1 MVCDI
6 HTCLWPLVLYNTVCL
21 FSFRLRRKLT
31 HSTKSFSSLSKNWWT
46 LKMRRDDWRKSLHRL
61 DTTTQILPALL
72 VKIVFHSHKNYE
84 IAHIRIWELHTEQQI
99 VNKSHILY
107 FILFKVITLFLDSS
121 SSYSVHS
128 LNQPNEVQ
136 FKKKKKKNT
145 T

>member
-6 HTCLWPLVLYNTVCL
+6 HTCLWSLVLYNTVCL

-61 DTTTQILPALL
+61 DTSTTTQILHALL

-84 IAHIRIWELHTEQQI
+84 VAHIGIWQLCSEQQI

-107 FILFKVITLFLDSS
+107 LILFKVITLYLDSS
-121 SSYSVHS
+121 SFCSFS
-128 LNQPNEVQ
+128 QP
-136 FKKKKKKNT
+136 T
-145 T
+145 S

>member
-1 MVCDI
+1 
-6 HTCLWPLVLYNTVCL
+6 
-21 FSFRLRRKLT
+21 
-31 HSTKSFSSLSKNWWT
+31 
-46 LKMRRDDWRKSLHRL
+46 MRRDDWRKSLHRL

-145 T
+145 TWKQNIFCKKINYPYASEIANV